1 MKMTDETSKPSQH
14 REERKKPRS
23 IDLSN
28 PMAEIILSG
37 NPIHQLKIRDIS
49 EDGAGIVVRP
59 DSRLMNRI
67 EIGQEVNVK
76 LVSPR
81 DYRGPFG
88 SFRSRVIH
96 VTEIQEGRYKGHLAV
111 GVYFLHSL
119 E

>member
-1 MKMTDETSKPSQH
+1 MPDETSKRRQH

-23 IDLSN
+23 TNLSN

-49 EDGAGIVVRP
+49 DNGAGVVVRP
-59 DSRLMNRI
+59 DSHLLKFI

-76 LVSPR
+76 LVLPR
-81 DYRGPFG
+81 DYRGPSG

-96 VTEIQEGRYKGHLAV
+96 VTEIQDGPYKDHLV
-111 GVYFLHSL
+111 IGVSFLHPL
-119 E
+119 N